1 MVTLCLGESSDLVG
15 EGQRVGEAR
24 EVEYAL
30 ELGDAVALQ
39 ELPVWDFAPELRAL
53 RLGYPWR
60 VVAAGDTPLGGQRAH
75 RGTSELLLASGL
87 CSPDA
92 VFGDLHALD
101 ALEAEEQFDEVRRRL
116 DRHPLDNC
124 PERLCTFWL
133 KATPLIVRPLRFTFT
148 RWFGSN
154 TLEPPEDTSVE
165 RLFPSARSSEAMV
178 GVAGGLCN
186 RGIVAVKP
194 GATIALADST

>member
-92 VFGDLHALD
+92 VFRDLHALD

-116 DRHPLDNC
+116 DRHPLDDC
-124 PERLCTFWL
+124 PERLL
-133 KATPLIVRPLRFTFT
+133 YVLAEGYALDR
-148 RWFGSN
+148 
-154 TLEPPEDTSVE
+154 
-165 RLFPSARSSEAMV
+165 EA
-178 GVAGGLCN
+178 A
-186 RGIVAVKP
+186 
-194 GATIALADST
+194 